1 MDQAAP
7 IPAQQLDDFL
17 TRWQNAG
24 GSERANYQLFL
35 TELCALLDLP
45 QPDPA
50 GDTHEHNAYV
60 FERRV
65 DISHPDGSI
74 NRGYIDLYRRGS
86 FVLEAKQTGKGLDT
100 AGWDKA
106 MLAAQNQAD
115 QYVRAL
121 PADEGRPPFIVVT
134 DVGRSLELYAE
145 FTRSGGSYVPYPDPG
160 HHRIRLEDLKKPD
173 VQQRLRWL
181 WLDPDHLDPSK
192 HAARVTR
199 QLSRTLADLARS
211 LEQSGYDVERVA
223 HFLKRCLFTM
233 FSEDVGL
240 IPNGQFTALLERLQ
254 ETPENFPDAI
264 ESLWRTMNS
273 GGYCG
278 VLNAKLQQFNGG
290 LFQNIN
296 PIPLDGEQIGLL
308 IDAAKHDWSLV
319 EPAIFGTL
327 LERALDPRERHKLGA
342 HYTPR
347 AYVERLV
354 MPTLIEPLREQ
365 WRTIQ
370 VAAETWLQAGKQDKA
385 LKELQ
390 DFHHQLCNTR
400 VLDPACGSGNFLYV
414 ALEHMKR
421 LEGEVLNTISDLS
434 GGQMA
439 METEGLTVDPHQ
451 FLGLELN
458 PRAAAIAEIVLWIGY
473 LQWHYRIRGRL
484 NLPEPILRDFKNIEN
499 RDALIEYDS
508 REPMLDDD
516 GNPVTLW
523 DGISYK
529 ESPITGEL
537 IPDEAQR
544 IPVYRYHNPRKAE
557 WPEAEYIVGNPPFI
571 GAKRVRSALGDGY
584 VDAVRKVYSGEVPDS
599 ADFVMYWWH
608 TAAHKVRHGEASRF
622 GFITTNSLRQTFN
635 RRVLEPHLGDKKK
648 PLSLLFAIPDHPWV
662 EANDGAAV
670 RIAMTVGGAGE
681 QPGVLRHVLSESSDE
696 EDARAVQLNKKNGK
710 LFADLAVGA
719 NVAGAVALEANSD
732 ISSPGVK
739 LHGSGFIVSP
749 EEAEQLG
756 LGKQP
761 GVEKVIREYRNGR
774 DLTQSPRG
782 VMVIDLFGHNSEEVR
797 QHYPV
802 IYQWVMER
810 VKPERDQNK
819 RATYRDNWWIF
830 GEARSEWRKMSL
842 GLSQYIATVVTAKH
856 RTFTLLGDNVLPDDA
871 LINIAIDNTSILG
884 VLSSRLHVN
893 WALVTGGTLEDRPR
907 YNKTRCFETF
917 PFPELTEAQANTIGD
932 LAEKIDAHRKQ
943 VQADHPKLTL
953 TGIYNVLEKLRQL
966 DPVGWGEERTPT
978 NTTEAPETLGIASS
992 AQPTKTEPLSDK
1004 EKTIHQQGLV
1014 SLLRELHDDL
1024 DRAVFEA
1031 YGWVD
1036 LADKLVGRPGATTP
1050 LPDKP
1055 AEQAEAEEELLMR
1068 LVDLNT
1074 QRAAEEA
1081 QGHIRWLRP
1090 DYQAPEEQQPATQT
1104 AAALEEKPA
1113 AEKAATTGKQP
1124 WPKAIPDQ
1132 VQTVRALLEK
1142 GPQTVD
1148 ALAENFKRKPAKAL
1162 VQVLA
1167 ALEVLGQAKQENGLW
1182 QVV

>member
-1 MDQAAP
+1 
-7 IPAQQLDDFL
+7 
-17 TRWQNAG
+17 
-24 GSERANYQLFL
+24 
-35 TELCALLDLP
+35 
-45 QPDPA
+45 
-50 GDTHEHNAYV
+50 
-60 FERRV
+60 
-65 DISHPDGSI
+65 
-74 NRGYIDLYRRGS
+74 
-86 FVLEAKQTGKGLDT
+86 
-100 AGWDKA
+100 
-106 MLAAQNQAD
+106 
-115 QYVRAL
+115 
-121 PADEGRPPFIVVT
+121 
-134 DVGRSLELYAE
+134 
-145 FTRSGGSYVPYPDPG
+145 
-160 HHRIRLEDLKKPD
+160 
-173 VQQRLRWL
+173 
-181 WLDPDHLDPSK
+181 
-192 HAARVTR
+192 
-199 QLSRTLADLARS
+199 
-211 LEQSGYDVERVA
+211 SGYDVERVA

-290 LFQNIN
+290 LFQDIN

-308 IDAAKHDWSLV
+308 INAAKHDWSLV

-529 ESPITGEL
+529 ESPVTGEL
-537 IPDEAQR
+537 IPDETQR

-571 GAKRVRSALGDGY
+571 GASTMRRALGDGY

-608 TAAHKVRHGEASRF
+608 TAAHKVRHGEANRF

-635 RRVLEPHLGDKKK
+635 RRVLEPHLNDKKK

-681 QPGVLRHVLSESSDE
+681 QPGVLRHVVSESSDA
-696 EDARAVQLNKKNGK
+696 EDARSVQMDKRQGK

-719 NVAGAVALEANSD
+719 NVAGAQALHANSGL
-732 ISSPGVK
+732 SFRGVS
-739 LHGSGFIVSP
+739 LIGNFELTH
-749 EEAEQLG
+749 EQSVDLG
-756 LGKQP
+756 LNARSG
-761 GVEKVIREYRNGR
+761 RENRVRPFINGR
-774 DLTQSPRG
+774 DIIQSPSNRY
-782 VMVIDLFGHNSEEVR
+782 VIDLFGMSAEQAKSNF
-797 QHYPV
+797 PAL
-802 IYQWVMER
+802 YQWLYER
-810 VKPERDQNK
+810 VKPERDAK
-819 RATYRDNWWIF
+819 SHTKDGAAYAKNWWLF
-830 GEARSEWRKMSL
+830 GKPRQEMRKALWGIKNFLITPM
-842 GLSQYIATVVTAKH
+842 TAKH
-856 RTFTLLGDNVLPDDA
+856 RLFISIDHSILPDQGLIVIA
-871 LINIAIDNTSILG
+871 LDDSMIQG
-884 VLSSRLHVN
+884 VLSSRIHNKWTLSV
-893 WALVTGGTLEDRPR
+893 GGTLEDRPR
-907 YNKTRCFETF
+907 YNNSRCFETF
-917 PFPELTEAQANTIGD
+917 PFPELTEAQATTIGD
-932 LAEKIDAHRKQ
+932 LADKIDAHRKR
-943 VQADHPKLTL
+943 VQADHPDLTQAPSL
-953 TGIYNVLEKLRQL
+953 PRMPMGVSASITSSRKRIVPASRNVVVPLRSIS
-966 DPVGWGEERTPT
+966 T
-978 NTTEAPETLGIASS
+978 AASC
-992 AQPTKTEPLSDK
+992 
-1004 EKTIHQQGLV
+1004 
-1014 SLLRELHDDL
+1014 
-1024 DRAVFEA
+1024 
-1031 YGWVD
+1031 
-1036 LADKLVGRPGATTP
+1036 
-1050 LPDKP
+1050 
-1055 AEQAEAEEELLMR
+1055 AEQR
-1068 LVDLNT
+1068 SSGISC
-1074 QRAAEEA
+1074 AA
-1081 QGHIRWLRP
+1081 
-1090 DYQAPEEQQPATQT
+1090 
-1104 AAALEEKPA
+1104 
-1113 AEKAATTGKQP
+1113 
-1124 WPKAIPDQ
+1124 
-1132 VQTVRALLEK
+1132 
-1142 GPQTVD
+1142 
-1148 ALAENFKRKPAKAL
+1148 
-1162 VQVLA
+1162 
-1167 ALEVLGQAKQENGLW
+1167 
-1182 QVV
+1182 